1 MALPP
6 ENKKT
11 TENECNPKNLS
22 EILRA
27 VQRTVNKNNAK
38 FGVFALFCGQSY
50 IFCIL
55 DGPVAGAALLA
66 LPWYS
71 TSEQRPSSICGGSM
85 TRPTRLA
92 ESGIAVKGL
101 FLENSWGI
109 MCRYKRVRCLR
120 RVTDPPY
127 PIRLMPDVGKR

>member
-11 TENECNPKNLS
+11 TENEDNPKNLS

-66 LPWYS
+66 LARYS
-71 TSEQRPSSICGGSM
+71 TSEQRPLSICGESM
-85 TRPTRLA
+85 TQ
-92 ESGIAVKGL
+92 
-101 FLENSWGI
+101 
-109 MCRYKRVRCLR
+109 
-120 RVTDPPY
+120 
-127 PIRLMPDVGKR
+127 PIRLGWQN